1 MLKADKMA
9 RYRVNTQKQV
19 ALLYTYDKQSE
30 IEIGEAIPFKIA
42 LPKKKKEK
50 KKTPCNTASQVHGKL
65 YNETE
70 TSKKYAKETQ
80 RDGKIPHACGLEEAI
95 L

>member
-1 MLKADKMA
+1 MKQHSIRKRMLKVGKMA

-42 LPKKKKEK
+42 LPKKKK
-50 KKTPCNTASQVHGKL
+50 
-65 YNETE
+65 
-70 TSKKYAKETQ
+70 
-80 RDGKIPHACGLEEAI
+80 
-95 L
+95 